1 MSSIK
6 DTRDADQVNDAGLT
20 KPQQE
25 ALDAFRE
32 AKGRN
37 WKAALRANWE
47 RARYPGV
54 SADHAAALQ
63 QVRNTLG
70 PEWLTKYR
78 PEPTRI
84 VSQDQMSWEAGREAK
99 TLEEAKALAGVAL
112 AKLGLPEPTWRP
124 SLGSVTPWEY
134 ADVEVGG
141 RENLVVGASSG
152 GVVSVSGDPFTPV
165 KRETNVTL
173 ARVVEALEPRIN
185 SLRATVT
192 EEAKAGVVGA
202 LMESL
207 EGWGETSRRHENTL
221 LGERII
227 VLDKHER
234 AFSQIVNNGESAIQ
248 LKLPNPDLNGVSFM
262 TPEAAKKVCDHLSE
276 RWPDS
281 GPYVARDF
289 QDYAKEKYAE
299 TLNLLKSIR
308 ERVYDFPNGF
318 RSEAE
323 NMYGWLRHEGFSPE
337 WDIGERDGK
346 HHMGITIPVHEVP
359 QLRIFQKTNP
369 ARWGNHPDVAQA
381 MKDNQRE
388 IEEQSK
394 INREKL
400 AKLTPEQRDWIEVIH
415 YETHLHLPH
424 ALELNERL
432 HELAAQHFTLAYI
445 DVSESGLSKRQ
456 EQAREAIEQQITELL
471 DGVPNVKGPY
481 FVYDPRGTTVGVKF
495 ESGRADSITGSYKVP
510 LNPERVRAL
519 GGENFWE
526 AYPVSSEFA
535 KQLAS
540 SGIADL
546 QADEFASRLVELS
559 TKHTKLALMASEGGW
574 DEDRIADAKTALRAE
589 VNAVVSEANN
599 VSASASQQPVI
610 RGVEF
615 TFDPRFA
622 TVIVDLESGRS
633 NRMSGGWSVPVDEE
647 LLEALD
653 GDELLEDAEGME
665 NERSS
670 YVVLVIE
677 ETGNAA
683 FVDLGRDQEVARIID
698 EAADKIASHASI
710 GDADFALRDV
720 NGNRVGRVEVT
731 TVTPTGDVPDGT
743 VRLAI
748 ETGNAAFEHDANLE
762 VALLLRGAA
771 EKVRDGEHVFAL
783 HDTNG
788 AMVGKFEYREEP
800 SLAQDGGIDMNKAM
814 NSGRVY
820 LAEDGWSG
828 IADGEYRFIVTA
840 PDFEPGY
847 GQGEGDVWLV
857 NAKGEIADGYESP
870 QSVRETLFRELNRD
884 EKSDLRAVVEGR
896 VPFEEYERRFSGEDP
911 ELV

>member
-1 MSSIK
+1 MASIK
-6 DTRDADQVNDAGLT
+6 DTRDGLT

-25 ALDAFRE
+25 ALDAFRD

-47 RARYPGV
+47 RASYPGV

-78 PEPTRI
+78 APEPEAL
-84 VSQDQMSWEAGREAK
+84 SWEAGREAK
-99 TLEEAKALAGVAL
+99 TLDEAKELAGVAL
-112 AKLGLPEPTWRP
+112 VKLGLPEPTWRP
-124 SLGSVTPWEY
+124 SLSSVTPWEY
-134 ADVEVGG
+134 ADVDVGG
-141 RENLVVGASSG
+141 REKLVVGASSG
-152 GVVSVSGDPFTPV
+152 GVVSVSGDPFTPE

-173 ARVVEALEPRIN
+173 ARVIEALEPRIN

-192 EEAKAGVVGA
+192 EEAKTEVVGA
-202 LMESL
+202 LMKSL
-207 EGWGETSRRHENTL
+207 EGWWETSRRHENTL

-234 AFSQIVNNGESAIQ
+234 AFSQIANNGEPAIQ
-248 LKLPNPDLNGVSFM
+248 LGLPDPDLNGVSFM
-262 TPEAAKKVCDHLSE
+262 TPESAKKVCDHLAE

-299 TLNLLKSIR
+299 TLKLLKSIR

-337 WDIGERDGK
+337 WDTGERDGK

-415 YETHLHLPH
+415 YETHLHLPQ

-432 HELAAQHFTLAYI
+432 HELAAQHFKLAHM

-471 DGVPNVKGPY
+471 DGVPNVKGPH

-510 LNPERVRAL
+510 LNPERVKAL
-519 GGENFWE
+519 GNEDFWE
-526 AYPVSSEFA
+526 VYPVNSEFA
-535 KQLAS
+535 EQLGVNGLGGVQAS
-540 SGIADL
+540 GFAD
-546 QADEFASRLVELS
+546 RLVELA
-559 TKHTKLALMASEGGW
+559 TKHTKLAMMASEGGW
-574 DEDRIADAKTALRAE
+574 DEDRIFDAKAALRAE
-589 VNAVVSEANN
+589 VNAVVNEVNN
-599 VSASASQQPVI
+599 ASVGASQQPVV

-615 TFDPRFA
+615 TFDPRYA
-622 TVIVDLESGRS
+622 TVILELESGRS
-633 NRMSGGWSVPVDEE
+633 NRMSGGWGVPVDDEG
-647 LLEALD
+647 LEALD
-653 GDELLEDAEGME
+653 GDELLDQYAADEHG
-665 NERSS
+665 S
-670 YVVLVIE
+670 YVVLTIE

-698 EAADKIASHASI
+698 EAADKIASHASV
-710 GDADFALRDV
+710 GDADFLLRDV

-762 VALLLRGAA
+762 VSLLLRGAA

-800 SLAQDGGIDMNKAM
+800 SLAKDGVIDMDKAM

-896 VPFEEYERRFSGEDP
+896 VPFEEYERRFSDDDP
-911 ELV
+911 ELA

>member
-1 MSSIK
+1 MASIK
-6 DTRDADQVNDAGLT
+6 ETRDAIKALPGMTALHADGEWRVTINLYRLSERYPDKNTAWCEEKQEEMAYYTSDAEDALATAKKMSEAWVAEAQRDVSADAGQVNDAGLT

-37 WKAALRANWE
+37 WKSALRANWE
-47 RARYPGV
+47 RASYPGV

-78 PEPTRI
+78 APEPEAPEQRTIDPLAERDYFPEP
-84 VSQDQMSWEAGREAK
+84 SASWEAGREAK
-99 TLEEAKALAGVAL
+99 TLDDAKELAGVAL

-124 SLGSVTPWEY
+124 SAGSVAPWEY

-141 RENLVVGASSG
+141 REKLVVGASSG
-152 GVVSVSGDPFTPV
+152 GVVSVSGDPFTPE

-173 ARVVEALEPRIN
+173 ARVMEALEPRIN

-192 EEAKAGVVGA
+192 EEAKTEVVGA
-202 LMESL
+202 LMKSL
-207 EGWGETSRRHENTL
+207 EGWGETSRHHENTL

-234 AFSQIVNNGESAIQ
+234 AFSQTVNNGEPAIQ
-248 LKLPNPDLNGVSFM
+248 LKLPSPDLNGVSFM
-262 TPEAAKKVCDHLSE
+262 TPESAKKVCDHLAE

-299 TLNLLKSIR
+299 TLKLLKSIR

-337 WDIGERDGK
+337 WDTGERDGK

-369 ARWGNHPDVAQA
+369 ARWGSHPDVAQA

-415 YETHLHLPH
+415 YETHLHLPQ

-432 HELAAQHFTLAYI
+432 HELAAQHFKLAHM
-445 DVSESGLSKRQ
+445 DVSEGGLSKRQ

-471 DGVPNVKGPY
+471 DGVPNVKGPH

-510 LNPERVRAL
+510 LNPERVKAL
-519 GGENFWE
+519 GDEPFWD
-526 AYPVSSEFA
+526 AYP
-535 KQLAS
+535 
-540 SGIADL
+540 
-546 QADEFASRLVELS
+546 
-559 TKHTKLALMASEGGW
+559 
-574 DEDRIADAKTALRAE
+574 AKTE
-589 VNAVVSEANN
+589 
-599 VSASASQQPVI
+599 
-610 RGVEF
+610 
-615 TFDPRFA
+615 
-622 TVIVDLESGRS
+622 
-633 NRMSGGWSVPVDEE
+633 
-647 LLEALD
+647 
-653 GDELLEDAEGME
+653 
-665 NERSS
+665 
-670 YVVLVIE
+670 YVVLTIE
-677 ETGNAA
+677 ETCNAA

-720 NGNRVGRVEVT
+720 NSNRVGRVEVT
-731 TVTPTGDVPDGT
+731 TVAPTGDVPDGT

-762 VALLLRGAA
+762 VSLLLRGAA
-771 EKVRDGEHVFAL
+771 EKVRDGEHEFVL
-783 HDTNG
+783 QDTNG
-788 AMVGKFEYREEP
+788 NMVGKFEYREEP
-800 SLAQDGGIDMNKAM
+800 SLAKDGVIDMNEAI

-896 VPFEEYERRFSGEDP
+896 VPFEEYERRFSDDDP
-911 ELV
+911 ELA